1 VYTLT
6 WLWKYNRN
14 SGIKAANTPDRND
27 VVGTSSVLLEPPV
40 WINQMYVISA
50 TQETPVCLITIQLR
64 NMLYKLNSLPGI
76 LSNKKIIRIQRTAR
90 LQVRIIS
97 ERVTYN
103 VCSLVSSEGVTRTP
117 NAYWFCLHKFRVL
130 NTTMNLFGYDIWH
143 LWSVK
148 CLSIIEV

>member
-1 VYTLT
+1 MYTLT

-14 SGIKAANTPDRND
+14 SGIKTANTPDRND
-27 VVGTSSVLLEPPV
+27 VVGTSNVLLEPPV

-76 LSNKKIIRIQRTAR
+76 LSNKKTIRMQRTAS

-97 ERVTYN
+97 ERVIHITCVRLCLLKVY
-103 VCSLVSSEGVTRTP
+103 TRTP
-117 NAYWFCLHKFRVL
+117 NAYRFCLHNFRVL
-130 NTTMNLFGYDIWH
+130 NTTMSLLGYDI
-143 LWSVK
+143 
-148 CLSIIEV
+148 